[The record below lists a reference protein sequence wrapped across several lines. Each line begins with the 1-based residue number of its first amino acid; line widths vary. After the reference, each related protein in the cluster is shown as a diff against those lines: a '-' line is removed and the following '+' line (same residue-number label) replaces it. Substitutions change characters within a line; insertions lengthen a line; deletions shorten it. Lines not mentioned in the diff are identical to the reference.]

1 LDLEVAGFSLS
12 ILPTSGLRPHE
23 ETIRKHVKT
32 VVEELRKDLVQ
43 KDPLLI
49 DVNTRTVLD
58 GMHRLA
64 AFAKLGLTN
73 AVCCS
78 FEYGKDAV
86 VVGRWARVYEAESS
100 KALKQVVEDVGLVKG
115 VPPPEALSALEEGQA
130 GLAAII
136 GENARVT
143 DRKMALA
150 EAFSIVRRVDKAA
163 EELGWNRKFVREDE
177 IIVGGEPKNKLV
189 ILVRK
194 ISKGDVLSAAGTGR
208 LFPCKTSMHAVD
220 PRPVAVNFP
229 TGELNRATT
238 EKLRERL
245 TSAKPKILPAD
256 SVYGGR
262 RYKERLLLLNP
273 E

>member
-1 LDLEVAGFSLS
+1 MDLEVAGFSLE
-12 ILPTSGLRPHE
+12 ILPTESLRPHE
-23 ETIRKHVKT
+23 ETIPKHVKT
-32 VVEELRKDLVQ
+32 LVEELRKDAVQ
-43 KDPLLI
+43 KDPILI
-49 DVNTRTVLD
+49 DVKTRTVLD

-78 FEYGKDAV
+78 FEYEEDAV
-86 VVGRWARVYEAESS
+86 VVGRWARLYEAESS
-100 KALKQVVEDVGLVKG
+100 EVLKQVVEDLGLARR
-115 VPPPEALSALEEGQA
+115 VPPPQALSALEEGQA

-136 GENARVT
+136 GKNAQVT
-143 DRKMALA
+143 DGRQTLA
-150 EAFSIVRRVDKAA
+150 EAFSIVRRVDKAG
-163 EELGWNRKFVREDE
+163 EEMGWTRKFVREDE
-177 IIVGGEPKNKLV
+177 IMVGGESKHKLV

-194 ISKGDVLSAAGTGR
+194 ISKGDVLSAAGSGR
-208 LFPCKTSMHAVD
+208 LFPCKTSMHAMD

-229 TGELNRATT
+229 TRELNGAST
-238 EKLRERL
+238 KMLRERL
-245 TSAKPKILPAD
+245 TTSKRKILPAG